1 MKGKL
6 YMYNEPI
13 EVDFIEFYKKLNK
26 EDRKDIEDYILQE
39 LDIENFVKAKLNI
52 PEKQIIT
59 IKY

>member
-52 PEKQIIT
+52 PEKQTIT